1 MNKNDIITLKIED
14 MGIDGEGIG
23 KIDGMTFFVKDAV
36 IGDEIEVFGPG
47 RDFFS
52 QTLDFMQDDAGMME
66 TLFRTLACSWTDG
79 LVEIQRACH
88 YYIIHNG
95 SSSQEEK
102 EQVGWAIRKWT
113 VMAAKIELFSRLISE
128 KLYYYEQISSELEEI
143 MMIKAKNAVA

>member
-1 MNKNDIITLKIED
+1 MSTVDLTPEKNNGPQRLTKSQRRLERLLK
-14 MGIDGEGIG
+14 MAG
-23 KIDGMTFFVKDAV
+23 KHALTSKKNYSHYKNV
-36 IGDEIEVFGPG
+36 
-47 RDFFS
+47 
-52 QTLDFMQDDAGMME
+52 LDFIHDDAGMME

-128 KLYYYEQISSELEEI
+128 KLYYYEQINSELEEI
-143 MMIKAKNAVA
+143 MRIKAKNAVA